1 VQGEYY
7 QIGVNQS
14 KLPGVPA
21 LRLGFNGGYVEG
33 SWVLTGEPH
42 PYDPE
47 RGSLGE
53 AQSRSSV
60 RRRRWRPR
68 CLVKLRLAT
77 ALSISTATSFP
88 TRRKA
93 SPAGAG
99 EENISARGQ
108 AITRIPKNTF

>member
-21 LRLGFNGGYVEG
+21 PRLGFNDGYVEG
-33 SWVLTGEPH
+33 SSVLTGEPH

-53 AQSRSSV
+53 ANGQ
-60 RRRRWRPR
+60 
-68 CLVKLRLAT
+68 
-77 ALSISTATSFP
+77 
-88 TRRKA
+88 
-93 SPAGAG
+93 GG
-99 EENISARGQ
+99 SA
-108 AITRIPKNTF
+108 